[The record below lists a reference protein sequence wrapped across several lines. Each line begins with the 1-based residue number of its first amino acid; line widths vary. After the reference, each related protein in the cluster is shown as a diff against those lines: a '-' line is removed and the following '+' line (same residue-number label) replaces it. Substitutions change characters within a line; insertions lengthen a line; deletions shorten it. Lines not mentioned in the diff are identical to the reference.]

1 MASRIANFT
10 GRPIARVVNHTSS
23 AKIVTDSRIEVSFL
37 RVEMETAASANA
49 MVNLLGRR
57 HDP

>member
-1 MASRIANFT
+1 MIPNIT

-49 MVNLLGRR
+49 MVSLLGR
-57 HDP
+57 